1 MSEIDKI
8 NTLRELLE
16 AYIVLVGNIE
26 VQLKL
31 YSSRYGVQSNIER
44 MLEEIRMISAMTNK
58 VFTPENIKGE

>member
-1 MSEIDKI
+1 MSELDKI
-8 NTLRELLE
+8 HALRELLE

-31 YSSRYGVQSNIER
+31 YSTRYGLQSNIDK
-44 MLEEIRMISAMTNK
+44 MLDEIRLISAMTNR